1 MPELPSFPTKSQ
13 NNIDLSLEELSAAY
27 AVLRNHVR
35 VNESTKYK
43 PGSNALFSMLR
54 IKSMVRKLEAFL
66 DAQTAQQPTTNVK
79 STES

>member
-1 MPELPSFPTKSQ
+1 MPELPSFPTNQK

-54 IKSMVRKLEAFL
+54 VKSMVRKLEAAL
-66 DAQTAQQPTTNVK
+66 DAQAIQQPKTDAK
-79 STES
+79 SSES